1 MAANGTGATADEPSG
16 VGLVWVPGVEPLL
29 APGAGL
35 ADIVEIEP
43 QMWWD
48 HEAGAARP
56 YRMRE
61 EAFAFL
67 EACGKPVIV
76 HGVGGG
82 AAGTVLPPAAFTRHF
97 REVCARLG
105 PAWISEHLSFLHLK
119 EQDERYF
126 AGMMLPPLQTPAGAR
141 TAVAN
146 VSEVSRGLLAPF
158 ALETQVNYLRS
169 SCGTLSDGEFM
180 ARVAAGLDCR
190 ILLDLTNLWVNE
202 RNGRQ
207 PVEEYLDCI
216 PLDRIIE
223 VHLAGAR
230 LDESGVWLDAHN
242 GTLQDEVLDLA
253 ARVLPRLPAVRA
265 LTLEVVPY
273 FVPRAGMDLLA
284 DQLRVLRKLWDGRR
298 AAPAAARPVALAENA
313 AAARVAGSGPADS
326 AVPRPKADLL
336 RLEGAE
342 SITPAQWERALGRWT
357 ALGREEGPVFAKLRG
372 DRGLETYRMIANS
385 FRWGNLTDLMG
396 LAMQFLLRLKGA
408 AWVEGMLADYCRSC
422 VPGQFP
428 IQETESFAAYMR
440 AHPVDHPYWK
450 NILDFEEAKLI
461 ALRTGKPLEIP
472 FEYEPNALLESVARG
487 EVPERLPK
495 GRFTVEVTP

>member
-1 MAANGTGATADEPSG
+1 MPAESTGSPAGAADSAPSG

-35 ADIVEIEP
+35 ADLVEIEP

-48 HEAGAARP
+48 YEAGRAMP

-67 EACGKPVIV
+67 RECGKPVIV

-82 AAGTVLPPAAFTRHF
+82 AAGTVLPPTAFTRHF
-97 REVCARLG
+97 HEACRRLR
-105 PAWISEHLSFLHLK
+105 PAWISEHLSFLHLREK
-119 EQDERYF
+119 GEPYF
-126 AGMMLPPLQTPAGAR
+126 AGMMLPPLQTPAGAE
-141 TAVAN
+141 TAIAN
-146 VSEVSRGLLAPF
+146 IRQVTHGLPSPL
-158 ALETQVNYLRS
+158 ALETQVNYMRS
-169 SCGTLSDGEFM
+169 ACGNLSDGEFM
-180 ARVAAGLDCR
+180 ARVAEGLDCG

-202 RNGRQ
+202 KNGRQ
-207 PVEEYLDCI
+207 PVEEYLGAI
-216 PLDRIIE
+216 PLERVVE

-230 LDESGVWLDAHN
+230 LDDGVWLDAHN
-242 GTLQDEVLDLA
+242 GTLQDEVLALA
-253 ARVLPRLPAVRA
+253 ESVLPRLPKARA

-284 DQLRVLRKLWDGRR
+284 EQLRVLRRLWDKRKTPDSGTGRGPQELSR
-298 AAPAAARPVALAENA
+298 SPLPQAPL
-313 AAARVAGSGPADS
+313 
-326 AVPRPKADLL
+326 PRPPARADLIP
-336 RLEGAE
+336 LEGAE
-342 SITPAQWERALGRWT
+342 TLTPDQWERALGRWT

-385 FRWGNLTDLMG
+385 FRWGNLSDLMG
-396 LAMQFLLRLKGA
+396 LAMQFLMRHKGV
-408 AWVEGMLADYCRSC
+408 AWVEEMLAEYCRWC

-440 AHPVDHPYWK
+440 AHPVAHPYWK

-461 ALRTGKPLEIP
+461 ALRTGRSLEIP

-487 EVPERLPK
+487 EVPEDLPR
-495 GRFTVEVTP
+495 GNFLVEVAP